1 MAIRKSDKTY
11 LEALLE
17 LTNTFSEQ
25 LSDLKDRVY
34 PSTCPLAL
42 VNCLLKSSQILLDRI
57 QQIIS
62 SSNTAQ
68 DRVVEDL
75 LSQASDIYVFIE
87 FFQSYVLPIIRASDS
102 NNVPAELV
110 RPLEQIAG
118 YVFPGSNLVISSV
131 PESNY
136 YFSNMSTKVKELFAS
151 LNLESVLAEQKFDTQ
166 DIYHLQ
172 LSNNPPCNILSHC
185 LLGHEIGHAL
195 YKKNNVDAKISLL
208 IQFDDAVIKRIASS
222 IFEALL
228 SALSASQTPPQM
240 VLQQTKEF
248 IEYRMRFQLPIIAA
262 SWAEEL
268 FSDFIGTGL
277 FGPAYICSL
286 SVLTLPFDD
295 IDMPSESHPP
305 SRFRVQSCII
315 ALNRSDPG
323 FGYKKLVDNNKSD
336 EYEALIHPWRDAV
349 TNAFH
354 RPTDDLY
361 KTVFNLVLNIKD
373 DIILES
379 KKQLNTNAFSYS
391 RFHAEVPQLRNRL
404 IDWLPPNEYQ
414 LNTGD
419 QFHTPSIQ
427 AIFNSGWLSY
437 LEDMNKLLKLFPDFS
452 ELVIRKKFYQLI
464 AKGIELS
471 NIQDRWKT
479 LSKLV

>member
-1 MAIRKSDKTY
+1 MAIRKADKTY

-17 LTNTFSEQ
+17 LTNAFSDQ

-34 PSTCPLAL
+34 PSKCPLAL
-42 VNCLLKSSQILLDRI
+42 VNSLLKSSQVLLDRI

-62 SSNTAQ
+62 SSSTAQ
-68 DRVVEDL
+68 DGVVEDL
-75 LSQASDIYVFIE
+75 LSQASDIYIFIE

-102 NNVPAELV
+102 ENVPTELV

-136 YFSNMSTKVKELFAS
+136 YFSDMSTKVKEFFAS
-151 LNLESVLAEQKFDTQ
+151 LNLDSILTEQQFDTQ

-172 LSNNPPCNILSHC
+172 LSNNPPSNILSHC

-195 YKKNNVDAKISLL
+195 YNKNNVDARISPL
-208 IQFDDAVIKRIASS
+208 IQFDDAVVKRIAGS
-222 IFEALL
+222 IFEALV
-228 SALSASQTPPQM
+228 SALSDFQAPPQM

-248 IEYRMRFQLPIIAA
+248 IEYSTRFRLPIIAA
-262 SWAEEL
+262 AWAEEI

-286 SVLTLPFDD
+286 SVFILPFND

-305 SRFRVQSCII
+305 SRFRVQSCIT

-323 FGYKKLVDNNKSD
+323 FGYRKLGALKKSA
-336 EYEALIHPWRDAV
+336 EYDALIRPWSEVV
-349 TNAFH
+349 TSTYH
-354 RPTDDLY
+354 RPTEDLY

-373 DIILES
+373 DIILEAKS
-379 KKQLNTNAFSYS
+379 QLSTNAFSHSHFY
-391 RFHAEVPQLRNRL
+391 AEVPQLRNRL

-414 LNTGD
+414 PNTGG

-437 LEDMNKLLKLFPDFS
+437 LEDMNRLLDLFPDFS
-452 ELVIRKKFYQLI
+452 ELVTRKKFYQLI

-471 NIQDRWKT
+471 NIQGRWET
-479 LSKLV
+479 LRKS

>member
-17 LTNTFSEQ
+17 LTSTFTEH

-34 PSTCPLAL
+34 PSACPLAL
-42 VNCLLKSSQILLDRI
+42 VDCLLQSSQILVDRI

-62 SSNTAQ
+62 SSSTAQ
-68 DRVVEDL
+68 DGVVEDL
-75 LSQASDIYVFIE
+75 LAQASDVYVFIE

-102 NNVPAELV
+102 ENVPAELV

-136 YFSNMSTKVKELFAS
+136 YFSEMSTKIKEFFAS
-151 LNLESVLAEQKFDTQ
+151 LNLESVLAEQKFDAR

-172 LSNNPPCNILSHC
+172 LSGNPPCNILSHC

-195 YKKNNVDAKISLL
+195 YRKLDVDATISPW
-208 IQFDDAVIKRIASS
+208 IRFDDAVIKRIAGS

-228 SALSASQTPPQM
+228 NALSASQPPPQM
-240 VLQQTKEF
+240 VLQQTREI
-248 IEYRMRFQLPIIAA
+248 IEYRTRFQLPLIAA
-262 SWAEEL
+262 SWAEEI

-286 SVLTLPFDD
+286 SVLILPFDD

-305 SRFRVQSCII
+305 SRFRVQSCIR
-315 ALNRSDPG
+315 ALHRSDPG
-323 FGYKKLVDNNKSD
+323 FGYKRLADRKENAEYDALVR
-336 EYEALIHPWRDAV
+336 PWSEAV
-349 TNAFH
+349 TSVPH

-361 KTVFNLVLNIKD
+361 KTVFGLILSIKD
-373 DIILES
+373 NILLEA
-379 KKQLNTNAFSYS
+379 KRQLGTSAFSYS

-414 LNTGD
+414 LAASD
-419 QFHTPSIQ
+419 QFRTPSIQ
-427 AIFNSGWLSY
+427 AIFNAGWLSY
-437 LEDMNKLLKLFPDFS
+437 LEDMNRLLGLFPKFP
-452 ELVIRKKFYQLI
+452 ELLVRKKYYQLI

-471 NIQDRWKT
+471 NIQDRWET
-479 LSKLV
+479 LSKSV